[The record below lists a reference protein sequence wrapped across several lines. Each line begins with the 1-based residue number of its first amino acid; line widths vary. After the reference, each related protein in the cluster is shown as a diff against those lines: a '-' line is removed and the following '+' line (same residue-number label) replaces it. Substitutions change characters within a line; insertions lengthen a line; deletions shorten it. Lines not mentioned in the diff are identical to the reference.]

1 MGEVFL
7 LLLGFVTIGLPA
19 ERSAD
24 APEPLMELDGPSV
37 ERRVPAWEVLAMRGP
52 GRLIP
57 EPSPREERWMPSP
70 FLTYE
75 EEGVSDSPR
84 STPLPR
90 NPGVPAQ
97 EESEGLRLPPG
108 DAVRF
113 FHGGESGFPEKSA
126 LRSLL
131 DPLDLVVGLENIH
144 VSWGKSASEVSVS
157 TVLSRWLESL
167 GTPLDSNVFLGVNV
181 EMLGLE
187 EYQGTSSA
195 MIDAR
200 RGAPR
205 INNLST
211 GLGLRFKF

>member
-7 LLLGFVTIGLPA
+7 LMLGFGAIGLPA
-19 ERSAD
+19 ERTAD

-37 ERRVPAWEVLAMRGP
+37 ERRVPAWEVTAMRGP
-52 GRLIP
+52 GRLVP
-57 EPSPREERWMPSP
+57 EPSLREERWMPFP

-75 EEGVSDSPR
+75 EEGFFDSPR
-84 STPLPR
+84 ATPLTL
-90 NPGVPAQ
+90 NPGAPGQ

-108 DAVRF
+108 DAVRC
-113 FHGGESGFPEKSA
+113 FHWGETSFPEKSA

-131 DPLDLVVGLENIH
+131 NPLDLVVGLENIH
-144 VSWGKSASEVSVS
+144 VSWGKSASELSV
-157 TVLSRWLESL
+157 TTALSRWLESL

-187 EYQGTSSA
+187 EYQGTYSA
-195 MIDAR
+195 LIDAR